1 MYQSE
6 IEMAERIFS
15 ATEQLMAKGGL
26 HNLSMHKIAKEA
38 NISAGA
44 IYLYFKSKDELL
56 EQLALRVFTRFSQ
69 ELEKDYDETRSYFE
83 QYRTMWWN
91 IWHYLLENPVVVKNM
106 DQYLSLPTFVDLCSD
121 MESKSHWAL
130 FCHKA
135 NSANEICELPIKTLF
150 SLSLGSALKLASDR
164 VYFQLNLTEETLES
178 VIERTWRA
186 IKK

>member
-38 NISAGA
+38 NISAGT

-69 ELEKDYDETRSYFE
+69 ELEKDYDETRK
-83 QYRTMWWN
+83 R
-91 IWHYLLENPVVVKNM
+91 L
-106 DQYLSLPTFVDLCSD
+106 
-121 MESKSHWAL
+121 
-130 FCHKA
+130 
-135 NSANEICELPIKTLF
+135 
-150 SLSLGSALKLASDR
+150 
-164 VYFQLNLTEETLES
+164 
-178 VIERTWRA
+178 
-186 IKK
+186 